1 MKEQKQD
8 MKLPKLDDLFT
19 TQEERDY
26 AVAEKVQEINISDI
40 SDFPEHPFKVNDD
53 DKMKEMVKS
62 IKEYGV
68 ILPVIV
74 RPKENGTYEMI
85 SGHRRKRAC
94 ELAGVKQIRCIVKNL
109 SDDEATILMVD
120 SNIQREEILPSEKAF
135 AYKMKLN
142 AMKHQGKKIDIDEE
156 ETSTPVV
163 AKLRTDEILGEEVGE
178 SRENIR
184 RYIRL
189 TELIPELLEEVD
201 NKRIAFRPAVELSYL
216 SDENQY
222 VVLNK
227 LEYDDISPSLSQA
240 IVLKKM
246 QQEGTITE
254 EKIEELLDKEKPNQK
269 EFIKIHNEKIDR
281 YIPTKIKE
289 TGNVEDFIIMCVQE
303 HNKRERLKQERDAR

>member
-62 IKEYGV
+62 VKEYGV

-135 AYKMKLN
+135 AYKMKLE
-142 AMKHQGKKIDIDEE
+142 AMKHQGKQL
-156 ETSTPVV
+156 ETTSDPMEQ
-163 AKLRTDEILGEEVGE
+163 KLTTREIIANENGE
-178 SRENIR
+178 SASNIQ

>member
-62 IKEYGV
+62 VKEYGV